1 MQILSNEVDAWG
13 NPLDYFRWLLK
24 NPSISRYCCTAL
36 CDNMCSGLGIND
48 LVIFIGSPSRWHA
61 SFIYHQKCLSATC
74 FFIHS
79 ADEPFSLFEHTKG
92 DVFVFYWLTRN
103 TVNTMMCS
111 PVVSEVIRMLNGSNK
126 KITERMMAINFHHFI
141 WFASFFFAVVTF
153 DRCWIM
159 VSLRFSS
166 HLIWLRWAR
175 SSHRHCFQE

>member
-1 MQILSNEVDAWG
+1 MSTRKHQIRLWARGKKKEEESRDGSYIKALKGNFIAIVLLRPQFIYVRGEMMKRTFFKQQQNHFFMQILSNEVDAWG

-79 ADEPFSLFEHTKG
+79 ARWTL
-92 DVFVFYWLTRN
+92 LTVWTHQRRCFRFLLTN
-103 TVNTMMCS
+103 TQYC
-111 PVVSEVIRMLNGSNK
+111 
-126 KITERMMAINFHHFI
+126 
-141 WFASFFFAVVTF
+141 
-153 DRCWIM
+153 
-159 VSLRFSS
+159 
-166 HLIWLRWAR
+166 
-175 SSHRHCFQE
+175 